1 MIVKNESHIIIQT
14 LTNILLHLKIDYWVI
29 SDTGSTDNT
38 KELITEFFKERNIQ
52 GFIIEHEWR
61 DFGYN
66 RTKALEVAFFK
77 TDYLFIFDADDG
89 IFGDLILPQ
98 VLNKDQYDLKFGNGY
113 GFSYSRPLLI
123 NNHKLWEFKGVLHEY
138 LSCKEPNSSHE
149 LIDGDYYIESG
160 KTGARSQNPNK
171 YLDDANVLKSAFF
184 VEEPK
189 PDGGMSAR
197 YAFYCAQSFKDAGVM
212 YYKDSIEWYIKCL
225 TLNGWIQEKYYA
237 CLEIGELYK
246 CKKDM
251 HNAEKYWCKSVEYDI
266 DRIECI
272 VHLMDYYRNNGMH
285 ILVNSLYHR
294 FKNYSHDLRDKLF
307 INMNTYDTYELEY
320 NNSISAFYVND
331 HESGYKCCKIILLNH
346 KNINP
351 DYLNLTIKNIMFYID
366 IASTDDTVVDLY
378 NVLNQLSDG
387 INLPDLLKLR
397 NNLELLVRNT
407 ITPLNI
413 LTETHSEVTI
423 DVSHV
428 TLPENKS
435 TDAKDVSINNNV
447 DSNSPIC
454 KIVNLKR
461 RPDRKQNTLD
471 LLRKHDV
478 LQLCAL
484 QTPTKSAE
492 MIVNETLQCTLQT
505 PTNSAEMSATETLPC
520 SLQMCKGLHIEW
532 IDAVDG
538 NDIQPTPALRDLFI
552 GNDFNYRRGVIG
564 CALSHYNLWMQLLVD
579 STTDYYI
586 ILEDDLSRININF
599 NHKLIDFAP
608 EFKTKDFI
616 FLGYHMFHHNRET
629 NKHIYDNIDTTT
641 ICIEPLNKSLCV
653 GGTFGYSIN
662 KHGAQILI
670 DYANKNGICYAI
682 DAFIYRNTELQ
693 LYECKPHILFSDWNE
708 NIMGDSDIQ
717 QNYDNLHFD

>member
-1 MIVKNESHIIIQT
+1 MVQTICLNMIVKNESHIIIQT
-14 LTNILLHLKIDYWVI
+14 LTNILLHLPIDYWVI

-66 RTKALEVAFFK
+66 RTKALEAAFFK

-89 IFGDLILPQ
+89 IFGDFILPK
-98 VLNKDQYDLKFGNGY
+98 VLDKDQYDLKFGNGF

-123 NNHKLWEFKGVLHEY
+123 NNHKLWEFKCVLHEY
-138 LSCKEPNSSHE
+138 LSCKEPNPSHE
-149 LIDGDYYIESG
+149 LIDGDYYVESG

-197 YAFYCAQSFKDAGVM
+197 YAFYCAQSFKDAGVT
-212 YYKDSIEWYIKCL
+212 YYKDSINWYIKCL
-225 TLNGWIQEKYYA
+225 SLNGWIQEKYYA

-246 CKKDM
+246 CQTDM

-307 INMNTYDTYELEY
+307 INMNTYNAYELEY

-331 HESGYKCCKIILLNH
+331 HESGYKCCKTILLNS
-346 KNINP
+346 KNVNI
-351 DYLNLTIKNIMFYID
+351 DFVNLTIKNFMFYID
-366 IASTDDTVVDLY
+366 IASTDNNITDLLDFCRRQLQKDE
-378 NVLNQLSDG
+378 NVLHLSAFQTPNATLPVNPFPPSLSASEMEKGLNDKIDG
-387 INLPDLLKLR
+387 INLLDLLKLH
-397 NNLELLVRNT
+397 NILVKNT
-407 ITPLNI
+407 SLPLLNI
-413 LTETHSEVTI
+413 
-423 DVSHV
+423 
-428 TLPENKS
+428 P
-435 TDAKDVSINNNV
+435 NNV
-447 DSNSPIC
+447 ESDSPIC

-471 LLRKHDV
+471 LLHKHNV
-478 LQLCAL
+478 
-484 QTPTKSAE
+484 S
-492 MIVNETLQCTLQT
+492 N
-505 PTNSAEMSATETLPC
+505 
-520 SLQMCKGLHIEW
+520 IEW

-538 NDIQPTPALRDLFI
+538 NDIQPTPVLRDLFI

-564 CALSHYNLWMQLLVD
+564 CALSHYNLWMQLLLD

-586 ILEDDLSRININF
+586 ILEDDLSDININF
-599 NHKLIDFAP
+599 NQKLIDFAQ

-616 FLGYHMFHHNRET
+616 FLGYHMFHDNREA
-629 NKHIYDNIDTTT
+629 NKHIYDNTNETT

-693 LYECKPHILFSDWNE
+693 LYECKPHVLFSDWNE

-717 QNYDNLHFD
+717 QNYDNLQFD

>member
-1 MIVKNESHIIIQT
+1 MSQTICLNMIVKNESHIIIQT

-66 RTKALEVAFFK
+66 RTKALEAAFFK

-98 VLNKDQYDLKFGNGY
+98 VLNKDQYDLKFGNGF

-123 NNHKLWEFKGVLHEY
+123 NNHKLWEFKCVLHEY
-138 LSCKEPNSSHE
+138 LSCKEPNPSHE

-160 KTGARSQNPNK
+160 KTGARSKNPNK

-197 YAFYCAQSFKDAGVM
+197 YAFYCAQSFKDAGVA
-212 YYKDSIEWYIKCL
+212 YYNDSIEWYIKCL

-246 CKKDM
+246 CQKDM

-307 INMNTYDTYELEY
+307 INMNTYNAYELEY
-320 NNSISAFYVND
+320 HNSISAFYVND
-331 HESGYKCCKIILLNH
+331 HEYGYKCCKTILLNY
-346 KNINP
+346 KNVNI
-351 DYLNLTIKNIMFYID
+351 DYVNLTIKNIMFYID
-366 IASTDDTVVDLY
+366 IASTDNTVVDLY
-378 NVLNQLSDG
+378 NALNDNIGGVDLS
-387 INLPDLLKLR
+387 DLLKLR

-413 LTETHSEVTI
+413 LTETHSDI
-423 DVSHV
+423 ILDLSCA
-428 TLPENKS
+428 TLPENKLQL

-461 RPDRKQNTLD
+461 RPDRKQNTID
-471 LLRKHDV
+471 LLHKQNV
-478 LQLCAL
+478 LHLCTF
-484 QTPTKSAE
+484 QTPTK
-492 MIVNETLQCTLQT
+492 L
-505 PTNSAEMSATETLPC
+505 AEMSATETLPC
-520 SLQMCKGLHIEW
+520 ALQMCKGVNIEW
-532 IDAVDG
+532 IEAVDG
-538 NDIQPTPALRDLFI
+538 NDIQPTQEVHDLFI

-599 NHKLIDFAP
+599 NQKLNDLVT
-608 EFKTKDFI
+608 EFKTKDVI
-616 FLGYHMFHHNRET
+616 FLGYHMFHNNREL
-629 NKHIYDNIDTTT
+629 NKHIYDNIDATT

-670 DYANKNGICYAI
+670 DSAHKNGICYAI
-682 DAFIYRNTELQ
+682 DAFMYRNTELQ
-693 LYECKPHILFSDWNE
+693 SYECKPHILFSDWNE

-717 QNYDNLHFD
+717 NNYDNLHFD